1 MSNEYKV
8 LGPVLAEE
16 VKQMEVN
23 LGDEALL
30 EDEEAALLLKVSAR
44 TVQRL
49 RLKKK
54 IKSVRITSKISR
66 IKVAHVKEYLRKL
79 ERAA

>member
-1 MSNEYKV
+1 MSTEISEQKIAYTE
-8 LGPVLAEE
+8 AEAA
-16 VKQMEVN
+16 N
-23 LGDEALL
+23 ILGDETLL
-30 EDEEAALLLKVSAR
+30 EDEEAAVLLKVSAR